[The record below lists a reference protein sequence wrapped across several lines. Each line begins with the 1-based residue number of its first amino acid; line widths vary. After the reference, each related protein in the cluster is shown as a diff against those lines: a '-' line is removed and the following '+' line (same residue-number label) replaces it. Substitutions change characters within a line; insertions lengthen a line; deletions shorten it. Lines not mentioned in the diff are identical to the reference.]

1 MFISSFIGQLPH
13 NSSGMS
19 HSEWILDSS
28 ASHHMSLDSSSFT
41 FVSSSPSIPV
51 MTVDDIRM
59 PLASVGSIITPHL
72 SLPNIYL
79 ILKLKWNFVSIGQ
92 LCDSSDY
99 LVIMSSSFCCV

>member
-1 MFISSFIGQLPH
+1 
-13 NSSGMS
+13 
-19 HSEWILDSS
+19 
-28 ASHHMSLDSSSFT
+28 
-41 FVSSSPSIPV
+41 
-51 MTVDDIRM
+51 M

-72 SLPNIYL
+72 SLPNVYL